1 MIVWFRI
8 DRLRRGFLKYCY
20 DPSQRDQYVGSVI
33 RNYEMQR
40 SRWFAVVIVLLVGIG
55 GICGC
60 GELGLPPQSEWTKVT
75 SDDGRVSALFPRPP
89 RTQIETVDTSIGKL
103 IIKITIYE
111 AENSA
116 FLINHMTYPLDPSQY
131 DVDAGL
137 AGAAQGAAQNVKGTI
152 LEDDDLEAFGFP
164 GKSLLISTPDGAF
177 VRGRIF
183 IDPAGPTLFQAQVV
197 GTRAAVDGSD
207 TAVFLDSLTI
217 K

>member
-1 MIVWFRI
+1 
-8 DRLRRGFLKYCY
+8 
-20 DPSQRDQYVGSVI
+20 
-33 RNYEMQR
+33 MQL
-40 SRWFAVVIVLLVGIG
+40 SRWLPVAVLLLVGIG
-55 GICGC
+55 VICGC
-60 GELGLPPQSEWTKVT
+60 GKSGLPPQSEWTKVT
-75 SDDGRVSALFPRPP
+75 SDDGRMSALFPRPP
-89 RTQIETVDTSIGKL
+89 KTQSETVDSTIGKL
-103 IIKITIYE
+103 TIKMTIYE
-111 AENSA
+111 AGNDA

-164 GKSLLISTPDGAF
+164 GKSLLISTPEGAF

-197 GTRAAVDGSD
+197 GTRAAVDGPD
-207 TAVFLDSLTI
+207 TSAFLDSLTI